1 MAAPLYSWRRK
12 VILLKLETTYGVD
25 STPAAATDGILAM
38 NMTISLEADKIE
50 REIDRAYYTANPFV
64 LVGRRC
70 MIEFDFEPLGN
81 SAPGTAAPC
90 GPLLQACGN
99 AQVLVVGPPA
109 TATYNPISTGIK
121 SASIY
126 YWLNDQKFQ
135 ILGCRGTIDWD
146 FTIKQFPKAHAK
158 VTGLFA
164 IPTNAAIAA
173 PTLTTWQD
181 PPAIE
186 TETWTLT
193 VNGTAINA
201 TGLQVSQNNEIPI
214 HEGSE
219 AREFALLD
227 RKVSGTLKVYD
238 PSIANF
244 DFWTLAKAGT
254 KVPIVSI
261 VDGGAGLKTTMT
273 MPLCQLELPKF
284 AENDKAVGLEIPF
297 VAIASSAG
305 NDDYALKFE

>member
-1 MAAPLYSWRRK
+1 MALYSWRRK
-12 VILLKLETTYGVD
+12 VILLKLETVYGTD
-25 STPAAATDGILAM
+25 TTPAAATDGILAM

-70 MIEFDFEPLGN
+70 MVEFDFEPLGN
-81 SAPGTAAPC
+81 ATPGTAAPC

-99 AQVLVVGPPA
+99 AQALDVGPPA
-109 TATYNPISTGIK
+109 EAIYTPISTGIK

-126 YWLNDQKFQ
+126 YWLNDQKFA
-135 ILGCRGTIDWD
+135 ILGARGTLDWD
-146 FTIKQFPKAHAK
+146 WSIKQFPKAHAK

-164 IPTNAAIAA
+164 IPTNTAIVA
-173 PTLTTWQD
+173 PTLTAWQD

-193 VNGTAINA
+193 VDGTPINA
-201 TGLQVSQNNEIPI
+201 TGLQVSQNNELPI

-219 AREFALLD
+219 EREVALLD

-244 DFWTLAKAGT
+244 DFWTLAKNGT
-254 KVPIVSI
+254 KVPIVSV
-261 VDGGAGLKTTMT
+261 VDGGAGLKATMT

-284 AENDKAVGLEIPF
+284 SETDKAVGLEIPF

-305 NDDYALKFE
+305 NDDYELKFE